1 MSEGQPR
8 GLGHRE
14 LWRWSV
20 EYGQIDEKPRI
31 LLNNDQ
37 KKIRVEEKEIEDS
50 YHDIRS

>member
-31 LLNNDQ
+31 LLNNNQ
-37 KKIRVEEKEIEDS
+37 KKIRIEEKETEGS
-50 YHDIRS
+50 YRDIRS